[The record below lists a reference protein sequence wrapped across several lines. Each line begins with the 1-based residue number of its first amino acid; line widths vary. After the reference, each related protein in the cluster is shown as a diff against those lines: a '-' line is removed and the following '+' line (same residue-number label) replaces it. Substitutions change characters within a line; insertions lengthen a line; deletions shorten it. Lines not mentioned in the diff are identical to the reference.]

1 MNKVK
6 RGKKVR
12 AVSVGVGIL
21 AFLLAFGAGAVSK
34 FAIQPG
40 WAKEYSVKWSDEL
53 GTLKEDLPYGDGDA
67 NKFDLYL
74 PKDSG
79 KSHYGLAVYL
89 HAGGFTSGDKSG
101 DREMDILP
109 LIREIHAA
117 READGTLILHATLAA
132 GGSANLSP
140 EFLVAALREK
150 LGMLTDT
157 EHPDVCWYRIL
168 RTGFLC
174 ADGSEFR

>member
-21 AFLLAFGAGAVSK
+21 AFLLAFCAGAVSK

-74 PKDSG
+74 PKLEFFFF
-79 KSHYGLAVYL
+79 H
-89 HAGGFTSGDKSG
+89 FTF
-101 DREMDILP
+101 LTFP
-109 LIREIHAA
+109 IRF
-117 READGTLILHATLAA
+117 R
-132 GGSANLSP
+132 LSVHRQP
-140 EFLVAALREK
+140 FLV
-150 LGMLTDT
+150 
-157 EHPDVCWYRIL
+157 VCKR
-168 RTGFLC
+168 
-174 ADGSEFR
+174 FRYEPRVKHCEIY